1 MQDSE
6 KITHSDQDLIH
17 DEVQRYQKCHREVAK
32 ILAQK
37 ERELE
42 ENQQEARSLTSRI
55 VATQREEEKQALQS
69 DELVAHSLVKL
80 RLSQSVS
87 LTELLEQP
95 YFARV
100 IYHEN
105 NRDTEFRLGVF
116 SVPELRIVDWR
127 KGPISKLYY
136 DYEEGQAYDDE
147 IAGVER
153 EGEIKLRRSY
163 RGQRDILSA
172 IELKDHSYVLS
183 KGAWHKQKKFSGK
196 PFSLKDR
203 EEIKKLMAEFN
214 EEAFL
219 KTRTASGYLH
229 QVLSLL
235 TPEQFRMIS
244 TEIDKPII
252 IQGAAGT
259 GKTTVALHR
268 LAWLFFAGNSLAREE
283 NALVIVYS
291 HSLAQYV
298 KHVLPELG
306 IHHVKILT
314 YDEWQ
319 RDLHA
324 GKLPAELDYLVID
337 EAQDF
342 SAEQLATILDTLK
355 DKRQLTLAGDLGQRI
370 GDDKWGDWQD
380 LLGMVGLQGVEV
392 LSLKIAYRSTYQ
404 IYELAEYVRDPNL
417 PDDDLHMLPKFG
429 PEPYLTLCSSLAD
442 AALET
447 EKWIHKV
454 FHVGKNGTAAVIC
467 KTRTEARSLF
477 DALLKLGCRGI
488 RYGDAKYFEFTP
500 GITITDVHQVKGL
513 EFHNVLVFNPSEKN
527 YSSHSPHDRNLLYV
541 AITRAEH
548 QLGMLCFDP
557 PSALIPDFV
566 NINDLTVVNPESE
579 NAPLFSDVDQ
589 DVSAFEDKDEE

>member
-1 MQDSE
+1 MSE
-6 KITHSDQDLIH
+6 KLTKQDQDIIH
-17 DEVQRYQKCHREVAK
+17 DEDERYQKCHRDVAK
-32 ILAQK
+32 ILKQK
-37 ERELE
+37 ERELQ
-42 ENQQEARSLTSRI
+42 ENQKEARSLTSRI

-69 DELVAHSLVKL
+69 DELVAHGLARL
-80 RLSQSVS
+80 RLSQSAS

-105 NRDTEFRLGVF
+105 NRDTEFRLGIF

-136 DYEEGQAYDDE
+136 DHEEGQVYDDE

-153 EGEIKLRRSY
+153 SGQIKLRRSY
-163 RGQRDILSA
+163 RGQKDVLSA
-172 IELKDHSYVLS
+172 IELKSHSYVLS
-183 KGAWHKQKKFSGK
+183 KGNWHKQKKFTGK

-214 EEAFL
+214 EEAFSR
-219 KTRTASGYLH
+219 TRTTSGYLH
-229 QVLSLL
+229 QILSLL

-268 LAWLFFAGNSLAREE
+268 LAWLFFSGNSPAREE
-283 NALVIVYS
+283 NSLVIVYS

-319 RDLHA
+319 RDLHS

-342 SAEQLATILDTLK
+342 SIEQLSTILDTLT

-370 GDDKWGDWQD
+370 GSENWNDWQD
-380 LLGMVGLQGVEV
+380 LLGKIGLQGVEV

-404 IYELAEYVRDPNL
+404 IYELAEYVRDPHLPEDNL
-417 PDDDLHMLPKFG
+417 HLLPKFG
-429 PEPYLTLCSSLAD
+429 PEPHLTLCGSFAD

-447 EKWIHKV
+447 EKWIHKT
-454 FHVGKNGTAAVIC
+454 FHVGNHGTAAVIC
-467 KTRTEARSLF
+467 KTRLEARSLF
-477 DALLKLGCRGI
+477 DALLKLGCHGI
-488 RYGDAKYFEFTP
+488 RYGDAKHFEFTP
-500 GITITDVHQVKGL
+500 GITITDVHQIKGL
-513 EFHNVLVFNPSEKN
+513 EFHNVLIFNPSEKN
-527 YSSHSPHDRNLLYV
+527 YSAKNPHDCNLLYV
-541 AITRAEH
+541 AVTRAEH
-548 QLGMLCFDP
+548 QLDMLAFET
-557 PSALIPDFV
+557 PSSLIPDFV
-566 NINDLTVVNPESE
+566 NIRDLTAVNPETE
-579 NAPLFSDVDQ
+579 DRPLFSDLDQ
-589 DVSAFEDKDEE
+589 DVE